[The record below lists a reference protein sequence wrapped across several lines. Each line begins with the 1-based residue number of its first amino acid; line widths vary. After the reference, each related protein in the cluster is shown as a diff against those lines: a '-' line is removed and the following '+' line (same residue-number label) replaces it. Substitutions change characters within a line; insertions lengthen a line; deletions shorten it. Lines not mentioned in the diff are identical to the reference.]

1 MGRRLQLAI
10 WLAVIVVW
18 GGFAVGAL
26 SIALSPPANTQP
38 TFTVPVPPNQQV
50 GVIVQDITPQ
60 IAAAFSLK
68 ERYGAVVT
76 ALDAGT
82 LQAGDVILS
91 VNGQSIRS
99 RRNLEM
105 VLAAI
110 SPTDALIFQVSRN
123 DGTHEVVIQKSP
135 ETTPPSENQP
145 VPNVIAPGFR
155 GVRLDDGSGL
165 PQNVGVIVTDV
176 ERGTPADAAGLRQSD
191 IIVDVNQ
198 LPVFSVEQFFGY
210 VEKLSGQ
217 RVMLGVIRQGIYSV
231 IVVPSLY

>member
-1 MGRRLQLAI
+1 MIGNDGWGKGMGRRLQVAI

-91 VNGQSIRS
+91 VNGQNIRS

-105 VLAAI
+105 VLAANITYGRADI
-110 SPTDALIFQVSRN
+110 SSVS
-123 DGTHEVVIQKSP
+123 K
-135 ETTPPSENQP
+135 
-145 VPNVIAPGFR
+145 
-155 GVRLDDGSGL
+155 
-165 PQNVGVIVTDV
+165 
-176 ERGTPADAAGLRQSD
+176 
-191 IIVDVNQ
+191 
-198 LPVFSVEQFFGY
+198 
-210 VEKLSGQ
+210 
-217 RVMLGVIRQGIYSV
+217 
-231 IVVPSLY
+231 